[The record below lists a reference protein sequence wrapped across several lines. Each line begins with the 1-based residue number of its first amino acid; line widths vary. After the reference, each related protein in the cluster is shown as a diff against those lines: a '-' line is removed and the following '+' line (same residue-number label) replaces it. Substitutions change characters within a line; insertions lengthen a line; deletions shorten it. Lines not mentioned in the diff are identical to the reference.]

1 MTELENKF
9 KSFLDSNLTCDK
21 VNEEMNKLSKY
32 ELNMELNEDKF
43 THAFFGFCEK
53 HFYKEIESL
62 LSENQ
67 TGIELCAPNVF
78 LLSHKIM
85 NNKDKYKDNI
95 YFETIESLY
104 QVFFFIEFSKE
115 NISDDYTFYEKP
127 PLHVIKKKDYEVY
140 LFNIGVAL
148 LNQKNN
154 SELLEIL
161 FSSKTPLFL
170 KNIIVQPSK
179 TPLNL
184 IY

>member
-43 THAFFGFCEK
+43 THAFFGFCEQ

-67 TGIELCAPNVF
+67 TGIEICAPNVF

-85 NNKDKYKDNI
+85 NNKDKYKDN
-95 YFETIESLY
+95 SLC
-104 QVFFFIEFSKE
+104 
-115 NISDDYTFYEKP
+115 
-127 PLHVIKKKDYEVY
+127 
-140 LFNIGVAL
+140 
-148 LNQKNN
+148 
-154 SELLEIL
+154 IL
-161 FSSKTPLFL
+161 F
-170 KNIIVQPSK
+170 
-179 TPLNL
+179 L
-184 IY
+184 INYIFFDIWKEKDLSRP

>member
-32 ELNMELNEDKF
+32 ELNMELNEDIF

-95 YFETIESLY
+95 LKLKIFTYSI
-104 QVFFFIEFSKE
+104 FILILKFS
-115 NISDDYTFYEKP
+115 
-127 PLHVIKKKDYEVY
+127 
-140 LFNIGVAL
+140 
-148 LNQKNN
+148 Q
-154 SELLEIL
+154 
-161 FSSKTPLFL
+161 L
-170 KNIIVQPSK
+170 KN
-179 TPLNL
+179 
-184 IY
+184 